1 MLKTK
6 KTKKAQVGTTITLI
20 AATIVITL
28 LLVLF
33 LAGTNTLAKFKFS
46 EKKETKYNMMQR
58 EIVSLEGYLATP
70 LKGTYEEEKEI
81 KMEDLIRLWDTMEEK
96 RQDYK
101 NKIEE
106 ATSKI
111 FSTYAKNEGNNENSC
126 YFFRLESASDRLE
139 MGDRGIE
146 FFKMGETMLLQL
158 PALNNVVNITFILN
172 KKCFNEDE
180 N

>member
-33 LAGTNTLAKFKFS
+33 LAGTNTIAKFRFS
-46 EKKETKYNMMQR
+46 EKKEVKYSMMQQ

-70 LKGTYEEEKEI
+70 LKGIYEEEREI
-81 KMEDLIRLWDTMEEK
+81 KMEDLIRLWDASEEK
-96 RQDYK
+96 KQDYRD
-101 NKIEE
+101 KIEE

-111 FSTYAKNEGNNENSC
+111 FSTYAKSEGNSENSC
-126 YFFRLESASDRLE
+126 YFLRIESASDRLE
-139 MGDRGIE
+139 IGDRGIE
-146 FFKMGETMLLQL
+146 FFKKGESMSLQL
-158 PALNNVVNITFILN
+158 PAPNNVVNITFTLN